1 MGVTAEAAP
10 SKTAD
15 VWNSGLC
22 HMQQTPSEPQ
32 SSAPLLPSPPERD
45 RRAWRGLKP
54 RLGIGGR
61 LALGLAAVGVV
72 ILIGRGLSTETT
84 RQSSEAVRRMQGE
97 SEPLARRAN
106 AVLEKLVAYDRSISE
121 YLQAGHSSDFRTIT
135 AAGIELQGALSAYY
149 DRKPTPALT
158 PAALQLRALLAAHI
172 AKGERLAKSA
182 AQRAQWVDGRNAALE
197 RVYHYI
203 ASAGGA
209 GLAIN
214 GTQVVAQRSLSD
226 LEIAIAAIRGN
237 FAPGPIM
244 ARREQDFAAVLA
256 AHTPEL
262 QRSPGKAWLGVVRED
277 FATAV
282 RLRVAI
288 EHFDAASGPARHEL
302 LEDSATLLA
311 AVEELLQDP
320 ARLGLLQAAEHAATS
335 AEAAEHTLTMT
346 GAGVLAVVL
355 LVSVAL
361 VLSISLPVRRLTAA
375 TRLIASGDRGARA
388 PRGGSAEIDELAE
401 SFNAMADQITRAEA
415 ELRAHQVELERHVA
429 ERTRQLHHLAH
440 HDPLTQLP
448 NRRQLS
454 ARLASALS
462 RASTTGQRLA
472 LLFVD
477 VDNFKSI
484 NDTLGHNFGDR
495 VLQGIAKRLQA
506 AAGANGLL
514 ARLGGDEFTVL
525 FEDVHTVEEVES
537 RAATIVTTLQ
547 HPLVIDGR
555 ALSTSASVG
564 ASLYPDH
571 AEDAEGLLRAADV
584 ALFRAKELGRNRFAL
599 YRAAL
604 YDAAAQRFRL
614 EQSLRK
620 AVEAGDLLLMFQ
632 PQVALH
638 TFEVIGLEALLRWRK
653 PDGRIATATEFI
665 HIAEKTGLIH
675 ELTDWVLRSATST
688 VAAWRAQGWHRA
700 CVAINV
706 SPPQFFESDFVGHVA
721 RALEVTGLPASAL
734 ELELTETVFQT
745 GPTTIDSLRR
755 LRELGV
761 SIALDDFGIGY
772 SSLTSL
778 EQLPITRV
786 KLDRMLVEGVDTNP
800 RSAAIVRSIVALCH
814 GLGLQVVAEGVER
827 PAQLEF
833 LAHCGPLGVQGYL
846 LAYPVEASQAEAE
859 ARAAAARAK
868 VILEAA
874 AKAPQSDVVGNSLV
888 FVAPGTP
895 RKRTN

>member
-1 MGVTAEAAP
+1 
-10 SKTAD
+10 
-15 VWNSGLC
+15 
-22 HMQQTPSEPQ
+22 MQHTHPETHTSEPLVLP
-32 SSAPLLPSPPERD
+32 APVAV
-45 RRAWRGLKP
+45 RRRGWRP
-54 RLGIGGR
+54 RIGIGSR
-61 LALGLAAVGVV
+61 LALGLAAVAAV
-72 ILIGRGLSTETT
+72 ILMGHELATRTT
-84 RQSSEAVRRMQGE
+84 RQATEAVRTMQSE
-97 SEPLARRAN
+97 SEPLARRAS
-106 AVLEKLVAYDRSISE
+106 AVLEGLVAFDRSVSE
-121 YLQAGHSSDFRTIT
+121 YLQAGRSSDFSTIT
-135 AAGIELQGALSAYY
+135 AAGNALQSALTAYY
-149 DRKPTPALT
+149 DSTPAPSIT
-158 PAALQLRALLAAHI
+158 PPAAQLRTQLSNHI
-172 AKGERLAKSA
+172 ASGQQLAKSA
-182 AQRAQWVDGRNAALE
+182 AQRAQWVDERNAALD
-197 RVYHYI
+197 RVYHYV

-209 GLAIN
+209 GMAIN
-214 GTQVVAQRSLSD
+214 GTQVIAQRSLSE
-226 LEIAIAAIRGN
+226 LEVAIATIRGN
-237 FAPGPIM
+237 FSVGAAM
-244 ARREQDFAAVLA
+244 ARREQDFAAVLS
-256 AHTPEL
+256 AHSAEL
-262 QRSPGKAWLGVVRED
+262 QKSPGKAWLDLVHED
-277 FATAV
+277 FATAT

-288 EHFDAASGPARHEL
+288 EHFDAANGPARREL
-302 LEDSATLLA
+302 LEDSTALTVAL
-311 AVEELLQDP
+311 EEQLQDP
-320 ARLGLLQAAEHAATS
+320 ARLGLLQAAEHAASS
-335 AEAAEHTLTMT
+335 AQIAEHTLTMT
-346 GAGVLAVVL
+346 GAAVLGLVL
-355 LVSVAL
+355 IVSVAL
-361 VLSISLPVRRLTAA
+361 ALSISLPVRRLTVAI
-375 TRLIASGDRGARA
+375 RSMASGNRDARA

-401 SFNAMADQITRAEA
+401 SFNTMADHISSAEA
-415 ELRAHQVELERHVA
+415 KLRAHQVELERHVA

-454 ARLASALS
+454 ARLANALM
-462 RASTTGQRLA
+462 RAKASNQRIA

-495 VLQGIAKRLQA
+495 VLQGIARRLQG
-506 AAGANGLL
+506 AAGGGGGLL

-525 FEDVHTVEEVES
+525 IEDVKSVEEVES
-537 RAATIVTTLQ
+537 RAAAIVTTLQ
-547 HPLVIDGR
+547 HPLTIDGR

-571 AEDAEGLLRAADV
+571 ADDAEGLLRAADV

-599 YRAAL
+599 YKAAL

-620 AVEAGDLLLMFQ
+620 AVEAGDLMLMFQ

-638 TFEVIGLEALLRWRK
+638 TFEVTGLEALLRWRK

-706 SPPQFFESDFVGHVA
+706 SPPQFLESDFVGHVA

-745 GPTTIDSLRR
+745 GATTIDSLRR

-786 KLDRMLVEGVDTNP
+786 KLDRMLIEGIDTNP

-833 LAHCGPLGVQGYL
+833 LSHCGPLAVQGYL
-846 LAYPVEASQAEAE
+846 LAYPVEAHQAEE
-859 ARAAAARAK
+859 ESKAAAARAK
-868 VILEAA
+868 LILENA
-874 AKAPQSDVVGNSLV
+874 AKAPHSDTVGNALV
-888 FVAPGTP
+888 FVGPGGG
-895 RKRTN
+895 RKRSN

>member
-1 MGVTAEAAP
+1 
-10 SKTAD
+10 
-15 VWNSGLC
+15 
-22 HMQQTPSEPQ
+22 MQNEH
-32 SSAPLLPSPPERD
+32 
-45 RRAWRGLKP
+45 
-54 RLGIGGR
+54 
-61 LALGLAAVGVV
+61 
-72 ILIGRGLSTETT
+72 
-84 RQSSEAVRRMQGE
+84 
-97 SEPLARRAN
+97 EPLALRAS
-106 AVLEKLVAYDRSISE
+106 AVLEKLVAYDRAVSE
-121 YLQAGHSSDFRTIT
+121 YLQAGRSSDFGTIT
-135 AAGIELQGALSAYY
+135 VAGDALQGALSAYY
-149 DRKPTPALT
+149 DSSPAPALT
-158 PAALQLRALLAAHI
+158 PVSTVLRSQLSSHI
-172 AKGERLAKSA
+172 DSGRQLAKSA
-182 AQRAQWVDGRNAALE
+182 AQRAAWVDGRNAALE
-197 RVYHYI
+197 RVHHLI

-209 GLAIN
+209 GVAIN
-214 GTQVVAQRSLSD
+214 GNQVVGQRSLSE
-226 LEIAIAAIRGN
+226 LEVAIDAIRGN
-237 FAPGPIM
+237 FAAAGLM
-244 ARREQDFAAVLA
+244 ARQEHDFTAVVA
-256 AHTPEL
+256 AHTADL
-262 QRSPGKAWLGVVRED
+262 LRSPGKAWLELVRED
-277 FATAV
+277 FAQAV
-282 RLRVAI
+282 RLRLAI
-288 EHFDAASGPARHEL
+288 ERFDAANGPARRGL
-302 LEDSATLLA
+302 LEDSASLTA
-311 AVEELLQDP
+311 AVEEQMQDP
-320 ARLGLLQAAEHAATS
+320 ARRGLLQAAQHAATS
-335 AEAAEHTLTMT
+335 AETAEHTLTMT
-346 GAGVLAVVL
+346 GAAVLGVVMLVWAALAL
-355 LVSVAL
+355 G
-361 VLSISLPVRRLTAA
+361 ISLPVRRLTAA
-375 TRLIASGDRGARA
+375 TRLLATGNRDARA
-388 PRGGSAEIDELAE
+388 RRGGSAEIDELAE
-401 SFNAMADQITRAEA
+401 SFNTMAEQIWRAED
-415 ELRAHQVELERHVA
+415 ELRAHQAELERHVA

-454 ARLASALS
+454 ARLGSALA
-462 RASTTGQRLA
+462 RAGATGQRIA

-495 VLQGIAKRLQA
+495 VLQGIAKRLQT
-506 AAGANGLL
+506 AAGATGLL

-525 FEDVHTVEEVES
+525 IEDVTSVEEVER
-537 RAATIVTTLQ
+537 RAAKIVTTLQ
-547 HPLVIDGR
+547 QPLTIDGR
-555 ALSTSASVG
+555 ALATSASVG

-571 AEDAEGLLRAADV
+571 ADDAEGLLRAADV

-599 YRAAL
+599 YKPAL

-620 AVEAGDLLLMFQ
+620 AVEAGDLMLMFQ

-638 TFEVIGLEALLRWRK
+638 TFEVVGLEALLRWRK

-688 VAAWRAQGWHRA
+688 VAAWRAQGWHHA
-700 CVAINV
+700 SVAINV
-706 SPPQFFESDFVGHVA
+706 SPPQFFESDFVGHVM

-778 EQLPITRV
+778 EQLPINRV

-833 LAHCGPLGVQGYL
+833 LSHCGPLGVQGYL
-846 LAYPVEASQAEAE
+846 LAYPVEAHQAEEE
-859 ARAAAARAK
+859 ARAAVSRARN
-868 VILEAA
+868 VLEAA
-874 AKAPQSDVVGNSLV
+874 AKSPHAEAVGSSLV
-888 FVAPGTP
+888 FVGPSG

>member
-1 MGVTAEAAP
+1 
-10 SKTAD
+10 
-15 VWNSGLC
+15 
-22 HMQQTPSEPQ
+22 MQQT
-32 SSAPLLPSPPERD
+32 SSDSSVSDRPLPVPLETEQGRWHS
-45 RRAWRGLKP
+45 LKP
-54 RLGIGGR
+54 RLGIGSR
-61 LALGLAAVGVV
+61 LALGLAAVTAV
-72 ILIGRGLSTETT
+72 ILFGHELAARTT
-84 RQSSEAVRRMQGE
+84 ARSAEAVRRMQSE

-106 AVLEKLVAYDRSISE
+106 SVLDNLIAYDRTVSE
-121 YLQAGHSSDFRTIT
+121 YLQAGHSSDLNAIT
-135 AAGIELQGALSAYY
+135 AEGGALQSALAVYY
-149 DRKPTPALT
+149 DSKPAPAPT
-158 PAALQLRALLAAHI
+158 AAALQLRAQLTNHI
-172 AKGERLAKSA
+172 DKGKQLAKSA
-182 AQRAQWVDGRNAALE
+182 AQRAQWVDERNAALE

-203 ASAGGA
+203 TSAGGA

-214 GTQVVAQRSLSD
+214 GNQVVAQRSLSE
-226 LEIAIAAIRGN
+226 LEIAINAIRGT
-237 FAPGPIM
+237 FTGGPAM
-244 ARREQDFAAVLA
+244 ARKEQDFVAVLG
-256 AHTPEL
+256 AHATEL
-262 QRSPGKAWLGVVRED
+262 QRSPGKAWLDLVREG
-277 FATAV
+277 FATASHL
-282 RLRVAI
+282 RLSI
-288 EHFDAASGPARHEL
+288 EHFDAANGPARREL
-302 LEDSATLLA
+302 LEDSANLIT
-311 AVEELLQDP
+311 AVQEQLQDP
-320 ARLGLLQAAEHAATS
+320 ARLGLLQAAQRAATS
-335 AEAAEHTLTMT
+335 AELAERTLTVT
-346 GAGVLAVVL
+346 GAAVFGVVL
-355 LVSVAL
+355 IVSVAL
-361 VLSISLPVRRLTAA
+361 ALSISLPVRRLTHAI
-375 TRLIASGDRGARA
+375 RLIASGNRGARA

-401 SFNAMADQITRAEA
+401 SFNAMADHIARAEA
-415 ELRAHQVELERHVA
+415 ELRAHQAELERHVA

-462 RASTTGQRLA
+462 RASATGQRVA

-477 VDNFKSI
+477 VDNFKSV

-495 VLQGIAKRLQA
+495 VLQGIARRLQA
-506 AAGANGLL
+506 AAGGNTLL

-525 FEDVHTVEEVES
+525 CEDVKSVEEVES

-547 HPLVIDGR
+547 HPLSIDGR
-555 ALSTSASVG
+555 ALSTTASVG

-571 AEDAEGLLRAADV
+571 ADDAEGLLRAADV

-614 EQSLRK
+614 EQSLRT
-620 AVEAGDLLLMFQ
+620 AVEAGDLMLMFQ

-638 TFEVIGLEALLRWRK
+638 TFEVTGLEALLRWRK

-706 SPPQFFESDFVGHVA
+706 SPPQFFESDFLEHVA

-745 GPTTIDSLRR
+745 GATTIDSLRR

-786 KLDRMLVEGVDTNP
+786 KLDRMLVEGIDSNP

-827 PAQLEF
+827 PAQLE
-833 LAHCGPLGVQGYL
+833 LLSHCGPLGVQGYL
-846 LAYPVEASQAEAE
+846 LAYPVEASQAADE
-859 ARAAAARAK
+859 ARTAAARAK

-874 AKAPQSDVVGNSLV
+874 AKSPHAEAVGNSLV
-888 FVAPGTP
+888 FVGPTGS
-895 RKRTN
+895 RKRTNG

>member
-1 MGVTAEAAP
+1 M
-10 SKTAD
+10 
-15 VWNSGLC
+15 
-22 HMQQTPSEPQ
+22 HQTPIETAASDPTV
-32 SSAPLLPSPPERD
+32 SLPSRPES
-45 RRAWRGLKP
+45 RRGWRGLKL
-54 RLGIGGR
+54 RLGIGSR
-61 LALGLAAVGVV
+61 LALGLAAVAAV
-72 ILIGRGLSTETT
+72 ILVGHGLATQTT
-84 RQSSEAVRRMQGE
+84 REAVEAVRSMQSE
-97 SEPLARRAN
+97 HEPLARRASS
-106 AVLEKLVAYDRSISE
+106 VLDSLVAYDRVVGE
-121 YLQAGHSSDFRTIT
+121 YLQAGRSSDFGTIT
-135 AAGIELQGALSAYY
+135 AASDALQSALAAYY
-149 DRKPTPALT
+149 DTNPPPALT
-158 PAALQLRALLAAHI
+158 PASARLRGQLLHHI
-172 AKGERLAKSA
+172 DGGRQLAKSA
-182 AQRAQWVDGRNAALE
+182 RQRAAWVDARNAALE
-197 RVYHYI
+197 GLHRRI
-203 ASAGGA
+203 ASAGGT

-214 GTQVVAQRSLSD
+214 GNQVVAQRSLSE
-226 LEIAIAAIRGN
+226 LEVAIDAIRGN
-237 FAPGPIM
+237 VSAPGLIS
-244 ARREQDFAAVLA
+244 RREQDFSAVLA
-256 AHTPEL
+256 THSEEL
-262 QRSPGKAWLGVVRED
+262 SHSPGKAWLELVRED
-277 FATAV
+277 FAEAV
-282 RLRVAI
+282 RLRFAI
-288 EHFDAASGPARHEL
+288 ERFDGANGPARRDL
-302 LEDSATLLA
+302 LEESATLTA
-311 AVEELLQDP
+311 GVEEQLQEP
-320 ARLGLLQAAEHAATS
+320 ARRGLLQAAEHAATS
-335 AEAAEHTLTMT
+335 AEIAEHTLTMT
-346 GAGVLAVVL
+346 GAAVLGVVL
-355 LVSVAL
+355 LVWVVLAL
-361 VLSISLPVRRLTAA
+361 GISLPVRRLTAA
-375 TRLIASGDRGARA
+375 TRLLATGNRGARA
-388 PRGGSAEIDELAE
+388 PRGGSAEIAELAE
-401 SFNAMADQITRAEA
+401 SFNTMADHISRAEA
-415 ELRAHQVELERHVA
+415 ELRAHQAELERHVA

-454 ARLASALS
+454 ARLGSALS
-462 RASTTGQRLA
+462 RASATGQRIA

-495 VLQGIAKRLQA
+495 VLQGIAKRLQT
-506 AAGANGLL
+506 AAGTNGLL

-525 FEDVHTVEEVES
+525 IEDVKSIEEVES
-537 RAATIVTTLQ
+537 RAAQIVTTLQ
-547 HPLVIDGR
+547 QPLTIDGR
-555 ALSTSASVG
+555 ALATSASVG

-571 AEDAEGLLRAADV
+571 ADDAEELLRAADV

-599 YRAAL
+599 YRPAL

-620 AVEAGDLLLMFQ
+620 AVEAGDLMLMFQ

-638 TFEVIGLEALLRWRK
+638 TFEVTGLEALLRWRK

-745 GPTTIDSLRR
+745 GPTTIDALRR
-755 LRELGV
+755 LREMGV

-827 PAQLEF
+827 PTQLEF
-833 LAHCGPLGVQGYL
+833 LSHCGPLGVQGYL
-846 LAYPVEASQAEAE
+846 LAYPVEAHKAEDESRAAT
-859 ARAAAARAK
+859 ARARS
-868 VILEAA
+868 ILEAA
-874 AKAPQSDVVGNSLV
+874 AAKSPHSDAVDSSLV
-888 FVAPGTP
+888 FVGPATG